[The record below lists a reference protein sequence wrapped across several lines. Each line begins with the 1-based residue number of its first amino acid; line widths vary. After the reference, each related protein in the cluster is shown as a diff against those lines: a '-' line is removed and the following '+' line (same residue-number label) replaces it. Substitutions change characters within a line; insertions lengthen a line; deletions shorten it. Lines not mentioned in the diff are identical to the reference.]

1 MQTSQPAITGNPDRI
16 TKTGKGSTGRWCAAL
31 FLAFTFFSYGTALMD
46 YFLVYPSRLIVGERE
61 FVAYHALLEARI
73 IPISVIPFGL
83 LTILNALLFW
93 FRPASLPVRY
103 VGASFACLVL
113 DWLSTLFFQIPMNLQ
128 LNAGKDVALIG
139 EVMATNWGRVV
150 LESGQAAL
158 ALRMLL
164 TLLPKSNQTTP

>member
-1 MQTSQPAITGNPDRI
+1 MQPNPAATPAAAHRN
-16 TKTGKGSTGRWCAAL
+16 TKTRNGVTGRWCTAL

-83 LTILNALLFW
+83 LTILNALLFR
-93 FRPASLPVRY
+93 FRPANLPVKY

-113 DWLSTLFFQIPMNLQ
+113 DWLSTLLVQIPMNLR

-158 ALRMLL
+158 ALLMLL
-164 TLLPKSNQTTP
+164 VLIPRSNPGK

>member
-1 MQTSQPAITGNPDRI
+1 MQPNPTATAANARRI
-16 TKTGKGSTGRWCAAL
+16 TKTRNGAAGRWCAAL
-31 FLAFTFFSYGTALMD
+31 FLALTFFSYGTAMMD

-83 LTILNALLFW
+83 LTILNALLFR
-93 FRPASLPVRY
+93 FRPASLPVGY

-113 DWLSTLFFQIPMNLQ
+113 DWLSSLFIQIPMNLQ

-158 ALRMLL
+158 ALLMLL
-164 TLLPKSNQTTP
+164 ALIARSNPART

>member
-1 MQTSQPAITGNPDRI
+1 MQPNPTAIPADAHRSAKTSNGVV
-16 TKTGKGSTGRWCAAL
+16 GRWCTVL
-31 FLAFTFFSYGTALMD
+31 FLAFTFFSYGTAMMD

-73 IPISVIPFGL
+73 IPISVVPFGL

-93 FRPASLPVRY
+93 FRPANLPVKY
-103 VGASFACLVL
+103 VGAPFACLVL
-113 DWLSTLFFQIPMNLQ
+113 DWLSSLFIQIPMNLQ

-150 LESGQAAL
+150 LESGQAAVALLMLL
-158 ALRMLL
+158 ALIPRSS
-164 TLLPKSNQTTP
+164 PVK